1 MEDGARVSVGVRVEA
16 GDVVGFSGNTGYTGG
31 PHLHFDVV
39 NILPEE
45 TSVLRL
51 LRNNDSWEAVP
62 SIAAAF
68 SAQLPPPSSPLVA
81 RIVYFPNETETW
93 PSLAAE
99 LGNEPFVGLAD
110 RDPSVTFAQRIGELT
125 SLGCVAVVLANNRSG
140 PEIFAMGGCEQPT
153 SKPAVLISR
162 ESGTKLKNLI
172 AESRLLVDLSAHPA
186 VAHALPL
193 RDQLRS
199 LPDAPLSCFYG
210 QDLRYVTR
218 TIPVKF
224 VMSDTKKK
232 SIVPQQSRLYP
243 PVLVTPCSSCR
254 SNDTVNQGDNRPV
267 SPSQPTCPACFDRPT
282 ID

>member
-1 MEDGARVSVGVRVEA
+1 MSVGVRVEA
-16 GDVVGFSGNTGYTGG
+16 GEVVGYSGNTGYTGG

-45 TSVLRL
+45 TSVLRIF
-51 LRNNDSWEAVP
+51 RNNEIWESVP

-68 SAQLPPPSSPLVA
+68 SAKLPPPSSPLVA
-81 RIVYFPNETETW
+81 RLVHFPNETERW
-93 PSLAAE
+93 PALAAN

-125 SLGCVAVVLANNRSG
+125 SLGCAAVVLANNRSG
-140 PEIFAMGGCEQPT
+140 PEVFAMGGCEQPT

-162 ESGTKLKNLI
+162 ESGTKLKKLI
-172 AESRLLVDLSAHPA
+172 TESRLLVHLSAHPA

-193 RDQLRS
+193 RDQLRG
-199 LPDAPLSCFYG
+199 LPDAPLSCLYG

-218 TIPVKF
+218 TIPVQF
-224 VMSDTKKK
+224 VMSETRKKGF
-232 SIVPQQSRLYP
+232 VPQQSRLYP
-243 PVLVTPCSSCR
+243 PILVTPCSTCR
-254 SNDTVNQGDNRPV
+254 SNDTISQGNNRPV
-267 SPSQPTCPACFDRPT
+267 SSSPPTCPACFDRPT